1 MKTTRWTSLLLVIAL
16 VAVASSTAHAAGN
29 TAKVALKQA
38 TDAAKEWKP
47 DAVLT
52 SISSS
57 TVGED
62 GKGTT
67 WFYGFYSRRADSYLN
82 VTAKGRTV
90 ETLEV
95 GTGRKESLAA
105 DFIDSDQ
112 AMAEAIKLRI
122 RGKGPSMGLTRTAW
136 IVNGGSVKGDT
147 GVWLNP
153 RTGRLIKRQ
162 TME

>member
-1 MKTTRWTSLLLVIAL
+1 MKTTRWTSLWLLAVL

-29 TAKVALKQA
+29 TAKAALQQA
-38 TDAAKEWKP
+38 TEVAKEWKP

-52 SISSS
+52 SISCSA
-57 TVGED
+57 VGED

-67 WFYGFYSRRADSYLN
+67 WFYGFYSPRSDSYLN
-82 VTAKGRTV
+82 VTAKGRQI
-90 ETLEV
+90 EPLEV
-95 GTGRKESLAA
+95 GAGRKESLPS

-112 AMAEAIKLRI
+112 AMTEAIKLGI
-122 RGKGPSMGLTRTAW
+122 KGKAPTMGLTRAAW
-136 IVNGGSVKGDT
+136 IVNGGSANGDT

-162 TME
+162 VMQ